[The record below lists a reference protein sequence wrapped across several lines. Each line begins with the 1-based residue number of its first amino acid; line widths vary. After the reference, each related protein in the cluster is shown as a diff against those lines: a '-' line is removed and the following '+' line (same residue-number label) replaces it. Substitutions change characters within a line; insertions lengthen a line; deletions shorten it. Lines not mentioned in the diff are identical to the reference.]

1 MSDPAADDTSAEDL
15 DAIAGALSRLRG
27 RGPGPRGGRGERGER
42 GEGGGRGH
50 GPHGHGHPGREWMHG
65 ERGTDDEADGVFG
78 PGGRFGRGAPG
89 PWSAG
94 PWAAG
99 PWAAG
104 ARMGGPARLRMLEA
118 LAAASHPLSV
128 SEVGDATGVDQP
140 RASRLIQQAVDLGF
154 VRREADPD
162 DARRTRIALTD
173 EGAKVV
179 RGFRGQRREHLSQA
193 LEGFTPEERSELA
206 RLLTKLAAAW
216 PQH

>member
-27 RGPGPRGGRGERGER
+27 RGPGPRGGRGERGE
-42 GEGGGRGH
+42 GGGRGH

-65 ERGTDDEADGVFG
+65 ERGTGGDDEADGVFG

-173 EGAKVV
+173 EGTKVV